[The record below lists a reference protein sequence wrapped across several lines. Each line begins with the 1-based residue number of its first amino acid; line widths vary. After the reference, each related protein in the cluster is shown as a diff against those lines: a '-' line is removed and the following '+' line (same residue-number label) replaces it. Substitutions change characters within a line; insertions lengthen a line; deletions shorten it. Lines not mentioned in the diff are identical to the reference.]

1 MKTRQILAGMLAAS
15 LLLLGACAGQKGP
28 ATTAIGAAET
38 ALAGLKDDAARYLP
52 DELKGAQDTLGALRN
67 SLDKGDYK
75 AVIAGAPALMGNL
88 ETLKTHVGAKLEE
101 AKVAAGE
108 WTSYAS
114 DLPKM
119 FGAIQGRVATLSS
132 AKSLPKGMDAATLDT
147 ARSGL
152 ASMQS
157 AWDDAT
163 AAFTG
168 GNAID
173 AVAKARSVKAMGEE
187 LLKLLGTKAG

>member
-75 AVIAGAPALMGNL
+75 AVIAGAPALMGSL

-108 WTSYAS
+108 WTRYAS

-119 FGAIQGRVATLSS
+119 FAAIQGRVATLSS
-132 AKSLPKGMDAATLDT
+132 AKSLPRGMDAAALDT

-187 LLKLLGTKAG
+187 LLKLLGTRAG